1 MASSMV
7 MATDSGSSAVG
18 WLRSVV
24 IDAVDPKSLSEFWSE
39 LLGLPLDEKY
49 SVPPE
54 WYELE
59 SASGGVRM
67 GFQPVP
73 ADGAAHPRIRL
84 DIEVPE
90 LDGPTECAVALGA
103 KYLRAVHFRPEE
115 EHRVFA
121 DPEGNEFNLVLPFPP
136 QGLGY
141 STS

>member
-1 MASSMV
+1 MSD
-7 MATDSGSSAVG
+7 DSESTAVG

-24 IDAVDPKSLSEFWSE
+24 IDAVDPLALSEFWSR

-59 SASGGVRM
+59 APGGVRM

-90 LDGPTECAVALGA
+90 LDGPTERAVALGA
-103 KYLRAVHFRPEE
+103 TYLRAVHFRPAE

-136 QGLGY
+136 EGLGY
-141 STS
+141 ANT